1 MNNWNDIVWLSQG
14 PNSEFLV
21 EIDPD
26 EIPDKIKDQLKELM
40 DKCSKSKTCIK
51 SHTTP
56 SNIVFKL
63 DFQTKNKAEKVYN
76 QIVELLES

>member
-1 MNNWNDIVWLSQG
+1 LSQG

-26 EIPDKIKDQLKELM
+26 EIPDKIKDQLKESM
-40 DKCSKSKTCIK
+40 DKFSKSEICLKFQ
-51 SHTTP
+51 TTP

-63 DFQTKNKAEKVYN
+63 DFQTRKKAEKVYS
-76 QIVELLES
+76 QIIELLES